1 LARFLYTAVS
11 VWLRLTPSGGSG
23 PLLVGWGGGAWAGGE
38 LDAGEEPGA
47 AVAGTGAVCKTGV
60 GTDVGLGSEA
70 GFKILV
76 GTGISFGAARGSD
89 FDPLTGARGAG
100 GRGKERCADGLYVK
114 VCAGGGSGSGDLTNG
129 DESVKRTPSCWSACS
144 RGRCW

>member
-1 LARFLYTAVS
+1 MARFLYTAVS

-23 PLLVGWGGGAWAGGE
+23 PLLVGWGGGAWTGG
-38 LDAGEEPGA
+38 EPGA

-89 FDPLTGARGAG
+89 FDPLTCARGAG
-100 GRGKERCADGLYVK
+100 GADF
-114 VCAGGGSGSGDLTNG
+114 GGGAGSRVGEFASAAVG
-129 DESVKRTPSCWSACS
+129 MRTGAS
-144 RGRCW
+144 

>member
-23 PLLVGWGGGAWAGGE
+23 PLLVGWGGGAWTGGE
-38 LDAGEEPGA
+38 LDAGGEPGA

-70 GFKILV
+70 GFKTLM
-76 GTGISFGAARGSD
+76 GTGISFGAAGGSD

-100 GRGKERCADGLYVK
+100 GRGADF
-114 VCAGGGSGSGDLTNG
+114 GGGAGSTVEEVGAAVG
-129 DESVKRTPSCWSACS
+129 MRTGAN
-144 RGRCW
+144 